1 MLLEACNAVGAD
13 VPFFCYHAGL
23 SSPAVCRQCL
33 VDVKGQPKPVPS
45 CYTPV
50 ADKMEVMTKSPRA
63 LDVRRQMLEFTLVNH
78 PIDCPICDKAGECLL
93 QKHYFD
99 WDAKLARNDG
109 IKVKKDKV
117 VDVGPHIV
125 LDQERC
131 ILCTR
136 CIRVCD
142 EVAKTHQLE
151 MAQRGD
157 REVLTTAPGH
167 KLDNPYSLNTVDV
180 CPVGALT
187 AKDFRFAMRAWEL
200 YTMPSVCPGCATGC
214 NIEVQH
220 SRGQVYRL
228 VPRVNPAVNK
238 HWMCDEGRFTYKRAQ
253 TERLVAPMSGG
264 SPVDWDR
271 ALDDAG
277 RALSRGARRRRP
289 NQRRRRVQRA
299 VDQRGSLRAGAAGVR
314 SPARRQGVHRR
325 PRPGL
330 ERRHP
335 GVAPTRT
342 RTPRAR
348 WRSARAG
355 CAACW
360 ISPNDL
366 KAGAVTALL
375 VVGTHGVLGRRQG
388 VLGGAAARPA
398 AGAGRDRHAP
408 RRASTAAAHVALPL
422 AEWAEVDG
430 TFTNKLGMVQRVR
443 AAVPPAGDA
452 LPGWEILSHLARKL
466 GATMDFVEAKAVF
479 AEAKQKLPFMKD
491 ADWGRPMLPVQ
502 LRFAE
507 LARLTRRPSAH
518 YGSSGFEVGRGA
530 RQDPVH
536 DAGLPDAAGVDPH
549 LAGAAAV
556 RDDAGSPRPEPRQ
569 HRARHQ
575 GGLGASRTSSPT
587 R

>member
-1 MLLEACNAVGAD
+1 MADSGPNKMTPPAPELVSVVIDGTAHQFPKGTVLLEACNAVGAD

-109 IKVKKDKV
+109 LKVKKNKA
-117 VDVGPHIV
+117 VDIGPHIV

-187 AKDFRFAMRAWEL
+187 AKDFRFQMRAWEL

-220 SRGQVYRL
+220 SRGTVYRL
-228 VPRVNPAVNK
+228 IPRVNPAVNK
-238 HWMCDEGRFTYKRAQ
+238 HWMCDEGRFTYKRTQA
-253 TERLVAPMSGG
+253 ERLVAPMSGG
-264 SPVDWDR
+264 MPVDWDR

-277 RALSRGARRRRP
+277 RVLSGVAATP
-289 NQRRRRVQRA
+289 NQVGVVFNAQSTNEDLYALARLAFDHLHVGKA
-299 VDQRGSLRAGAAGVR
+299 YIAGLDQGWSDDILVSADKNPNTAGAVAIGAGRLR
-314 SPARRQGVHRR
+314 S
-325 PRPGL
+325 L
-330 ERRHP
+330 LDL
-335 GVAPTRT
+335 
-342 RTPRAR
+342 
-348 WRSARAG
+348 S
-355 CAACW
+355 
-360 ISPNDL
+360 NDL
-366 KAGAVTALL
+366 KAGAVTALI
-375 VVGTHGVLGRRQG
+375 VVGTQG
-388 VLGGAAARPA
+388 VLGEGKGPLAALPL
-398 AGAGRDRHAP
+398 DRLQALVAIGTHKDGV
-408 RRASTAAAHVALPL
+408 TAAAHVALPL
-422 AEWAEVDG
+422 AEWTEVDG

-443 AAVPPAGDA
+443 AAVPPAGDS

-479 AEAKQKLPFMKD
+479 AEAKQKLPFMKE

-502 LRFAE
+502 LRFAN
-507 LARLTRRPSAH
+507 S
-518 YGSSGFEVGRGA
+518 RG
-530 RQDPVH
+530 
-536 DAGLPDAAGVDPH
+536 
-549 LAGAAAV
+549 
-556 RDDAGSPRPEPRQ
+556 
-569 HRARHQ
+569 
-575 GGLGASRTSSPT
+575 
-587 R
+587 

>member
-1 MLLEACNAVGAD
+1 MSDLSGPTKPAPEMVTVVIDGKSHEFPKGTVLLEACNAVGAE

-50 ADKMEVMTKSPRA
+50 ADKMEVATRSPRA
-63 LDVRRQMLEFTLVNH
+63 LDVRRQMLEFTLLNH

-99 WDAKLARNDG
+99 WDAKYARNDG
-109 IKVKKDKV
+109 IKVKKRKV

-167 KLDNPYSLNTVDV
+167 QLDNPYSLNTVDV

-253 TERLVAPMSGG
+253 TERLVAPLSDGT
-264 SPVDWDR
+264 PVDWDR

-277 RALSRGARRRRP
+277 RALSAVLAATP
-289 NQRRRRVQRA
+289 NQVGVVFNAQSTNEDLYALARLA
-299 VDQRGSLRAGAAGVR
+299 FDHLHIGKAYIAGLDQGWHDDILVSADKNPNTAGAMAIGAGRLR
-314 SPARRQGVHRR
+314 SMLDLA
-325 PRPGL
+325 
-330 ERRHP
+330 
-335 GVAPTRT
+335 
-342 RTPRAR
+342 
-348 WRSARAG
+348 
-355 CAACW
+355 
-360 ISPNDL
+360 NDL
-366 KAGAVTALL
+366 KAGAVTALI
-375 VVGTHGVLGRRQG
+375 VVGTRGVLGAEGSR
-388 VLGGAAARPA
+388 AALPLERLQALIA
-398 AGAGRDRHAP
+398 IGTHKDAVV
-408 RRASTAAAHVALPL
+408 TAAHVALPL
-422 AEWAEVDG
+422 AEWTEADG
-430 TFTNKLGMVQRVR
+430 TFTNRLGMVQRVR
-443 AAVPPAGDA
+443 AAVPAAGDS

-466 GATMDFVEAKAVF
+466 GATMEYFEAKAVF
-479 AEAKQKLPFMKD
+479 TEAKQKLPFMKE

-502 LRFAE
+502 LRFAN
-507 LARLTRRPSAH
+507 S
-518 YGSSGFEVGRGA
+518 RG
-530 RQDPVH
+530 
-536 DAGLPDAAGVDPH
+536 
-549 LAGAAAV
+549 
-556 RDDAGSPRPEPRQ
+556 
-569 HRARHQ
+569 
-575 GGLGASRTSSPT
+575 
-587 R
+587 